1 MSAKDAAPDDGA
13 GGDLGAVRGR
23 DVEARG
29 GRSAAGREPSVVV
42 ALLGAQQR
50 ALIDRVTVANA
61 PGNLEG
67 LFAHHVLHDEPDFP
81 LAWDVNPA
89 TPAWLTANADRLG
102 HMPTLAALGYG
113 LRHFRATA
121 PPSAATRLAD
131 GLAKLRRRDPFPE
144 DRVSFAFDPM
154 MFLGIALATV
164 ALGKGGDETRAWLV
178 SVLDDPRC
186 RAATPYHALLYRYIR
201 WTLTDDTEA
210 IDDVRQYRDV
220 AELALLE
227 WGSRH
232 GALLLVDPRV
242 DRSKLQAR
250 VLREAAVADPSAL
263 GPARAALVWSAVHAS
278 LVRGADELVL
288 SRSHISAILRRFEAA
303 MRRWRW
309 DDPATAKYPIR
320 WEITAEREVQDI
332 LWLILRSVFD
342 DVVDEETLPKIGH
355 STYRA
360 DFGIPSLRL
369 LIEAKYARKAG
380 DFKAIEKEI
389 MEDSVAYLLETRGRY
404 ERILV
409 FIYDESASVQEHGLT
424 EMGLRKLP
432 QIEDVVIVS
441 RPSQLPAR
449 WGDGEGTPGRRS
461 RGRTKNAPTDPDGN
475 VAPSPTRRPI
485 ASAE

>member
-13 GGDLGAVRGR
+13 GGGLGAAGGC
-23 DVEARG
+23 DAKARG
-29 GRSAAGREPSVVV
+29 GRSPESRGPSAIV
-42 ALLGAQQR
+42 APLGAQQR
-50 ALIDRVTVANA
+50 ALVDRVAGANA
-61 PGNLEG
+61 PGNVEG
-67 LFAHHVLHDEPDFP
+67 LFAYHVLHDEPDFP

-89 TPAWLTANADRLG
+89 TPAWLAANADRLG

-121 PPSAATRLAD
+121 PPPVVTRLAD
-131 GLAKLRRRDPFPE
+131 GLAKLRLRDPFPE
-144 DRVSFAFDPM
+144 DRVSFAFDPLL
-154 MFLGIALATV
+154 FLGIALATV

-186 RAATPYHALLYRYIR
+186 RAATPYHALLYGYIR
-201 WTLTDDTEA
+201 WTLTGDADT

-220 AELALLE
+220 AERALLE
-227 WGSRH
+227 WGSRR

-242 DRSKLQAR
+242 DLSRLQAR
-250 VLREAAVADPSAL
+250 VLDAAAVADPSAL
-263 GPARAALVWSAVHAS
+263 GAARAALVWSAVHAS
-278 LVRGADELVL
+278 LVRSADELVL
-288 SRSHISAILRRFEAA
+288 SRSHVAAVLRRFEAA

-309 DDPATAKYPIR
+309 DDPAAVKHPIR

-342 DVVDEETLPKIGH
+342 DVVDEETLPKVGH

-380 DFKAIEKEI
+380 DFKAVEKEI
-389 MEDSVAYLLETRGRY
+389 MEDSVAYLLETRDRY
-404 ERILV
+404 DRILV

-432 QIEDVVIVS
+432 QIEDVVVVS
-441 RPSQLPAR
+441 RPSQLPAQP
-449 WGDGEGTPGRRS
+449 GDGEGTPGRRS
-461 RGRTKNAPTDPDGN
+461 RGRTKKAPTDPDAAA
-475 VAPSPTRRPI
+475 APSPTRRPM
-485 ASAE
+485 AAAE